1 MNIFHYFVVF
11 YSPNDDSTNQ
21 EKYRPGNPKWNQ
33 VLAALI
39 SGPSRKTF
47 EKSWKL
53 WPLRTNL
60 HWLSVLFLLFNT
72 QQMMICIQLI

>member
-1 MNIFHYFVVF
+1 MNIFHYFLVF

-47 EKSWKL
+47 EKS
-53 WPLRTNL
+53 
-60 HWLSVLFLLFNT
+60 
-72 QQMMICIQLI
+72 